1 MVMRKYKFNYSNLLI
16 YLFSIIIFCGMI
28 TYSMVPLSSLFVQV
42 RYALIIVLFVLAVA
56 TQKHSTKQWIYFL
69 IGSSITMISVVVTQ
83 IGLEYFFMILAIF
96 SISTISP
103 KKIMKFSAIMIVIT
117 LIFLTIS
124 SWLRVIPNLIFYR
137 DNIIRQSWGTI
148 YPLIL
153 AGYIFYANAAWI
165 SSKQN
170 DKKKYMGEVLLIL
183 ISAVLVF
190 RVTGARNDTFAI
202 ILLLGSY
209 LINMISDRYNKA
221 ILTSGIVIIF
231 AILFLSI
238 FITQLLPYYSNSFNW
253 VNNLFNHRLG
263 LQYTLFEYY
272 APKLFGQDIPQV
284 GSGGS
289 TNNAGYYFYI
299 DNSYTRLLFM
309 YGIVFTIFILIM
321 LLNYLRNLMEIK
333 AYSLVYIL
341 LIVIASGI
349 AEDAFINPVINV
361 FLYLLLENRDL
372 LLQDFGN
379 RSEGF

>member
-1 MVMRKYKFNYSNLLI
+1 MRKYKFNYSNLLI

-56 TQKHSTKQWIYFL
+56 TQKHSIKQWIYFL

-103 KKIMKFSAIMIVIT
+103 KKIMKFSAIMIAIT

-183 ISAVLVF
+183 MSAVLVF

-284 GSGGS
+284 GAGGS

-372 LLQDFGN
+372 LLQDFGS

>member
-1 MVMRKYKFNYSNLLI
+1 M
-16 YLFSIIIFCGMI
+16 
-28 TYSMVPLSSLFVQV
+28 
-42 RYALIIVLFVLAVA
+42 
-56 TQKHSTKQWIYFL
+56 
-69 IGSSITMISVVVTQ
+69 
-83 IGLEYFFMILAIF
+83 
-96 SISTISP
+96 
-103 KKIMKFSAIMIVIT
+103 
-117 LIFLTIS
+117 
-124 SWLRVIPNLIFYR
+124 
-137 DNIIRQSWGTI
+137 
-148 YPLIL
+148 IL

>member
-1 MVMRKYKFNYSNLLI
+1 MRKYKFNYSNLLI

-56 TQKHSTKQWIYFL
+56 TQKHSIKQWIYFL

-103 KKIMKFSAIMIVIT
+103 KKIMKFSAIMIAIT

-165 SSKQN
+165 LSKQN

-272 APKLFGQDIPQV
+272 APKLFGQYIPQV
-284 GSGGS
+284 GAGGS

-349 AEDAFINPVINV
+349 AEDAFVNPVINV

-372 LLQDFGN
+372 LLQDFGS

>member
-284 GSGGS
+284 GAGGS

>member
-1 MVMRKYKFNYSNLLI
+1 MRKYKFNYSNLLT

-56 TQKHSTKQWIYFL
+56 TQKHSIKQWIYFL

-284 GSGGS
+284 GAGGS

>member
-1 MVMRKYKFNYSNLLI
+1 MRKYKFNYSNLLI

-56 TQKHSTKQWIYFL
+56 TQKHSIKQWIYFL

-103 KKIMKFSAIMIVIT
+103 KKIMKFSAIMIAIT

-284 GSGGS
+284 GAGGS

-372 LLQDFGN
+372 LLQDFGS

>member
-1 MVMRKYKFNYSNLLI
+1 MRKYKFNYSNLLI

-56 TQKHSTKQWIYFL
+56 TQKHSIKQWIYFL

-103 KKIMKFSAIMIVIT
+103 KKIMKFSAIMIAIT

-272 APKLFGQDIPQV
+272 APKLFGQYIPQV
-284 GSGGS
+284 GAGGS

-349 AEDAFINPVINV
+349 AEDAFVNPVINV

-372 LLQDFGN
+372 LLQDFGS

>member
-1 MVMRKYKFNYSNLLI
+1 MRKYKFNYSNLLI

-56 TQKHSTKQWIYFL
+56 TQKHSIKQWIYFL

-103 KKIMKFSAIMIVIT
+103 KKIMKFSAIMIAIT

-253 VNNLFNHRLG
+253 VNNLFNHRLV

-272 APKLFGQDIPQV
+272 APKLFGQYIPQV
-284 GSGGS
+284 GAGGS

-349 AEDAFINPVINV
+349 AEDAFVNPVINV

-372 LLQDFGN
+372 LLQDFGS